1 MTSIGGE
8 LQGEVPGVPPAAEA
22 VNEDIPCRKC
32 AYNLRSMRTD
42 GRCPECGTSVWVS
55 LQGTLLRYSDPN
67 WVETIR
73 RGFARMIAGI
83 TIVVAAMIL
92 AIILSA
98 MRLFNVVSL
107 VQLVGIAGWL
117 IYMWGIWLITEP
129 DPSGLGEDQ
138 YGTSR
143 KIIRVGVVCQ
153 AVGQVL
159 EFVQEDRMPP
169 GAALLLTIVA
179 VLLGIVGLVA
189 IYAQLQYLQKL
200 ALRIPDLKLS
210 QRSGFLKLAIVISYG
225 TLIVSGLGV
234 VLLGGGV
241 GSVVF
246 GLGAA
251 LGGLALLVF
260 ALMYLRLLGRMKKSF
275 QEQVLVA
282 RATWGA
288 AATAA

>member
-1 MTSIGGE
+1 MTNIGGE
-8 LQGEVPGVPPAAEA
+8 LQGEVPAVPPAEEA
-22 VNEDIPCRKC
+22 VTEDIPCRKC
-32 AYNLRSMRTD
+32 GYNLRSMHTD

-83 TIVVAAMIL
+83 TIVVAAMIVV
-92 AIILSA
+92 IILSA
-98 MRLFNVVSL
+98 IRRFNVVSL

-159 EFVQEDRMPP
+159 DFVQKDRMPP
-169 GAALLLTIVA
+169 GATLLFTIAA
-179 VLLGIVGLVA
+179 VLLGIVALVA

-200 ALRIPDLKLS
+200 ALRIPDVKLS

-225 TLIVSGLGV
+225 TLIVSGIGA
-234 VLLGGGV
+234 LLMGGGA

-260 ALMYLRLLGRMKKSF
+260 SLMYLRLLGRMKKSF
-275 QEQVLVA
+275 LEQVLVA
-282 RATWGA
+282 RATWDA

>member
-1 MTSIGGE
+1 MTNIGGE
-8 LQGEVPGVPPAAEA
+8 LQGEVPGVPPAGEV

-32 AYNLRSMRTD
+32 GYNLRSMRTD

-83 TIVVAAMIL
+83 TIVVAVIIV
-92 AIILSA
+92 AIILGA
-98 MRLFNVVSL
+98 MRMLDVIVL

-169 GAALLLTIVA
+169 GARLLLTIVA
-179 VLLGIVGLVA
+179 VLLGIVALVA

-210 QRSGFLKLAIVISYG
+210 QRSRFLKLAIVISYG

-241 GSVVF
+241 GSVVS